1 MKKTILQVVEQI
13 QKANPKVDY
22 LVVDHGSTD
31 RTIDLLDNNKMTYL
45 STPLPTSYSQ
55 AFKIGLRYAQAQE
68 YQAVVEFDGSNFF
81 EVSDIQKL
89 TKQAQK
95 NDFVLATRFTDA
107 KRSKK
112 RRWSDKILT
121 WALKRSTR
129 RYISDPVLRF
139 RLFQIENAGNTNS
152 GWHLVRTRRNCFII
166 NEPVSFYRSRRKF
179 EN

>member
-1 MKKTILQVVEQI
+1 MEQI